1 MNYNNDFKYDLK
13 IGQIAERDLGHLFDH
28 SSIEVKR
35 DFLALKTGNV
45 YVEYKSRGKL
55 SGLSITKSDWYAFVL
70 SEKVIIFIK
79 TQKLKQICKTKGK
92 IKAGGDN
99 NTSEGVV
106 LPIKYLYDE
115 S

>member
-45 YVEYKSRGKL
+45 
-55 SGLSITKSDWYAFVL
+55 
-70 SEKVIIFIK
+70 
-79 TQKLKQICKTKGK
+79 
-92 IKAGGDN
+92 
-99 NTSEGVV
+99 
-106 LPIKYLYDE
+106 
-115 S
+115 